1 MKLDMEEGKR
11 LLSAK
16 DLERSRLPR
25 RDLVVSEATD
35 RASMRKVENQLKEKA
50 RSKRTKEK

>member
-1 MKLDMEEGKR
+1 MKLDTMEEGKR

-16 DLERSRLPR
+16 DLEHSRLQR

-35 RASMRKVENQLKEKA
+35 RASMRKVEN
-50 RSKRTKEK
+50 